1 VPKGEGVCGV
11 CGSTSFTRRPD
22 DNAQTMRTRLM
33 VYYRET
39 SPLIGYYF
47 CKGNLHTVDGM
58 APIANVGR
66 EIDKVLGEI
75 K

>member
-1 VPKGEGVCGV
+1 
-11 CGSTSFTRRPD
+11 
-22 DNAQTMRTRLM
+22 MRTRLM

-47 CKGNLHTVDGM
+47 CKGNLRSVDGM
-58 APIANVGR
+58 APIAKVVR
-66 EIDKVLGEI
+66 EIDKVLGET

>member
-1 VPKGEGVCGV
+1 
-11 CGSTSFTRRPD
+11 
-22 DNAQTMRTRLM
+22 MRTRLM

-47 CKGNLHTVDGM
+47 CKGNLRSVDGM
-58 APIANVGR
+58 APIATVVR
-66 EIDKVLGEI
+66 EIDNVLGEI